1 MDPLNHESRYRGDAA
16 IQKLAAAKVCLC
28 GAGAVGSNL
37 ADALARQGVRSLRV
51 IDRDRVE
58 RHNVST
64 QIYTT
69 EDAGALKADA
79 LKEHLFLATGTE
91 IESVAK
97 ELTAANARKLLKD
110 VDLVIDGFDN
120 SASRRAV
127 TEACLAEGWPCLHV
141 GLNADYGE
149 VRWNERY
156 RVPGDAAGDVCDYPL
171 ARNLVHLVTGV
182 ASEVVVRFLLSG
194 AREDYSV
201 TLKDLKVNREDEPS

>member
-1 MDPLNHESRYRGDAA
+1 MNPLNHESRYRGDAA
-16 IQKLAAAKVCLC
+16 IQKLAAARICLC
-28 GAGAVGSNL
+28 GAGAVGSTL
-37 ADALARQGVRSLRV
+37 ADALARQGIRSLRV

-58 RHNVST
+58 AHNVST
-64 QIYTT
+64 QIYTS

-79 LKEHLFLATGTE
+79 LKEHLFLATGNE
-91 IESVAK
+91 IEPVAK

-127 TEACLAEGWPCLHV
+127 TETCLAEGWACLHV

-171 ARNLVHLVTGV
+171 ARNLVTLVV
-182 ASEVVVRFLLSG
+182 AVAAEVVVRFLLTG
-194 AREDYSV
+194 VREDYSV
-201 TLKDLKVNREDEPS
+201 TLKDLKVNREDAD

>member
-1 MDPLNHESRYRGDAA
+1 ME
-16 IQKLAAAKVCLC
+16 KLARARVCVC

-37 ADALARQGVRSLRV
+37 AESLARQGVRSIRA

-58 RHNVST
+58 PHNVGT
-64 QIYTT
+64 QAYAA
-69 EDAGALKADA
+69 EDAGSLKVEA
-79 LKEHLFLATGTE
+79 LKERLFRVAGIE
-91 IESVAK
+91 IEAVAK
-97 ELTAANARKLLKD
+97 ELAAGNARKLLEG

-127 TEACLAEGWPCLHV
+127 TEACLAEGWACLHV

-156 RVPGDAAGDVCDYPL
+156 RVPGDAEGDVCDYPL
-171 ARNLVHLVTGV
+171 ARNLVQLVTAV
-182 ASEVVVRFLLSG
+182 AAEAVVRFVVAG

-201 TLKDLKVNREDEPS
+201 TLRDLRINPEE